1 VNHEIVFSDDGA
13 ATGLAVAALFRPE
26 HHRRP
31 IQSDLN
37 HSFRIQR
44 LRLDDTG
51 SIVSFAKESLHFSI
65 L

>member
-1 VNHEIVFSDDGA
+1 VNHEIAFSDDGA
-13 ATGLAVAALFRPE
+13 AAGLTVATVFPPE
-26 HHRRP
+26 HRRRP
-31 IQSDLN
+31 IQSDPN

-51 SIVSFAKESLHFSI
+51 SIVSFAKEFLYFSI